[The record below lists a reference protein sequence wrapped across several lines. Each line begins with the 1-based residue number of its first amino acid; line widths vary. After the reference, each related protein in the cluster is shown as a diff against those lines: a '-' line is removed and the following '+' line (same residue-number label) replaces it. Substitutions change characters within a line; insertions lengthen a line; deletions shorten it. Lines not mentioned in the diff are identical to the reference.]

1 MKTFLMH
8 AESDFDLATAL
19 PEQEPMVT
27 QDLELETLLRAMA
40 AGDQLI
46 FEVAKRALLLGLD
59 DPEAIV
65 YRQRVLS
72 ECLEHPE
79 VVRGLYGLAG
89 DALAAEKSIW
99 GSLLRDSPRNL
110 LSTSV
115 QKMEALV
122 DFLWRLRQMSDE
134 HAENFDSP
142 GFTRFFAMLQAELD
156 ESYFELIE
164 SHLKALKFTRG
175 MLLSARL
182 TAGNKGTGYTLRHPR
197 EQSLLGRMFDRSGY
211 TFTIPDRDENG
222 FRAVS
227 ALEERGVNLV
237 ADAAAQAVDHVHS
250 FFVML
255 RVEIGFYVGC
265 LNLAER
271 LAEIGEP
278 SAFPVPV
285 AKDELALSAR
295 GLYDICLRLTTSDAV
310 VANDVDADGK
320 SLVMIT
326 GANQGGKST
335 FLRSVGLAQLM
346 AQAGMFVGAD
356 SLRVNICEGVF
367 THYKREEDETME
379 SGKLDEELARMS
391 RVADRIAPNCLLL
404 CNESFAATNERE
416 GSEIARQ
423 VVSALLEAG
432 VKVLFVTHM
441 FDLASSFHRQGLEA
455 ALFLRAER
463 GADGARPFKIS
474 EGEPRPTSYG
484 EDSYRKIF
492 GREVGRT
499 PAPSGGPKAPPSGGA
514 DHLIYDADPCQ
525 AATDASWGR
534 SSPAG

>member
-1 MKTFLMH
+1 MKAFLMH
-8 AESDFDLATAL
+8 AESDFDLAAEL
-19 PEQEPMVT
+19 PAQESTLT
-27 QDLELETLLRAMA
+27 QDLELGTLLGAMA
-40 AGDQLI
+40 AGDELI
-46 FEVAKRALLLGLD
+46 LEVAKRSLLLSLR

-79 VVRGLYGLAG
+79 VVRALYGLAG
-89 DALAAEKSIW
+89 EALKAERSIW

-110 LSTSV
+110 LGTSV
-115 QKMEALV
+115 QKMEVFV
-122 DFLWRLRQMSDE
+122 DFLRRLRQMADQ
-134 HAENFDSP
+134 HADKFGSP
-142 GFTRFFAMLQAELD
+142 GFTRFFAMLREELD
-156 ESYFELIE
+156 EPYFELIE

-175 MLLSARL
+175 MLMSARL
-182 TAGNKGTGYTLRHPR
+182 TAGNKGTAYTLRQPR
-197 EQSLLGRMFDRSGY
+197 EQSLLGRVFDRSGY
-211 TFTIPDRDENG
+211 SFTIPDRDDNG
-222 FRAVS
+222 WRAVS

-237 ADAAAQAVDHVHS
+237 ANAAAQAVDHVHS

-271 LAEIGEP
+271 LAELREP
-278 SAFPVPV
+278 TAFPDPV
-285 AKDELALSAR
+285 ATGELALSAR
-295 GLYDICLRLTTSDAV
+295 GLYDVCLRLTTSDAV
-310 VANDVDADGK
+310 IGNDLDADDK

-356 SLRVNICEGVF
+356 SLRVNVCKGVF

-391 RVADRIAPNCLLL
+391 QIADRIGPNCLLL

-441 FDLASSFHRQGLEA
+441 FDLASSLHRQGLDI

-463 GADGARPFKIS
+463 GSDGARPFKIS
-474 EGEPRPTSYG
+474 EGEPLPTSYG
-484 EDSYRKIF
+484 EDSYQKIF
-492 GREVGRT
+492 GKAIDARM
-499 PAPSGGPKAPPSGGA
+499 AALPSGSRAPA
-514 DHLIYDADPCQ
+514 KD
-525 AATDASWGR
+525 
-534 SSPAG
+534 